1 MRLAKIQPAQ
11 QPAECRST
19 DLHHLLLR
27 FGPAEKILF
36 QSLHPDA
43 KTVIGPVQDL
53 DDIPL
58 AIAESEQAAGKKVEV
73 ELIRNQQAQAI
84 DRLTHIGAA
93 KGDVYPHLGG

>member
-1 MRLAKIQPAQ
+1 MRLAQIQPAQ

-27 FGPAEKILF
+27 FGPAENILF
-36 QSLHPDA
+36 QSLHPNA
-43 KTVIGPVQDL
+43 KTVVGPVQDL

-58 AIAESEQAAGKKVEV
+58 AVAESEQAAGKEIEV

-84 DRLTHIGAA
+84 DRLTHVGAA
-93 KGDVYPHLGG
+93 NGDIYLHLGG